1 MKLKRVRSKLIAKWG
16 YDEEEGKLQILF
28 KDEQLFEY
36 SKVPT
41 VISEGMEAAKSK
53 GAFFH
58 ATIRDNPKYPYAKI
72 VDGKAIMPPVIVSSP
87 VYLALLKLSRMTCT
101 AKNFAHNL
109 WRCTGSEV
117 QGKRV
122 RYDAAIVIFK
132 EVGSLDVHY
141 IQAALALAKERKV

>member
-1 MKLKRVRSKLIAKWG
+1 MKLKRVKSKLIAKWG

-41 VISEGMEAAKSK
+41 AIIEGMEAAKSK
-53 GAFFH
+53 GEFFH
-58 ATIRDNPKYPYAKI
+58 AAIRGNPKYPFAKI
-72 VDGKAIMPPVIVSSP
+72 VDGKAVTPPVIVSSP

-117 QGKRV
+117 LGKRV
-122 RYDAAIVIFK
+122 RYDASVALLK
-132 EVGSLDVHY
+132 EVGGLDIHY
-141 IQAALALAKERKV
+141 LQAALVLAKERKV